1 MKYAIVT
8 GGARGL
14 GLAIVRAL
22 LADNVVER
30 VAVIDRE
37 LAEAPADLKTRV
49 EGFTADVTD
58 EEQIHRAVEAITARF
73 GPHPD
78 VLCNNAGGG
87 DANWFEEGR
96 QMQWHSME
104 TWRRYV
110 DLNLN
115 SVYLVSKEVV
125 PRMRSGAAICN
136 TSSIAG
142 QLATPLLAAYGAAK
156 AGVISYTRSLALQ
169 LGPAGIRVNAVAPGL
184 IYTRI
189 WEQLGAAIGGGE
201 DKARMAFDH
210 TVRTLA
216 PMGREQTPDDIGR
229 AVAWL
234 CSDRAINVT
243 GQVIAIDGGITLGR
257 PPLREE
263 R

>member
-14 GLAIVRAL
+14 GLAMVRAL
-22 LADNVVER
+22 LADEVVER
-30 VAVIDRE
+30 VAIIDRE
-37 LAEAPADLKTRV
+37 LEQPPADLKARV
-49 EGFTADVTD
+49 EGFSADVTD
-58 EEQIHRAVEAITARF
+58 EERIHQAVEAITAAF

-87 DANWFEEGR
+87 EANWFEEGR
-96 QMQWHSME
+96 QMQWHSTE
-104 TWRRYV
+104 IWRRYV

-201 DKARMAFDH
+201 DKARTAFEH
-210 TVRTLA
+210 TVRTLV
-216 PMGREQTPDDIGR
+216 PLGREQTPEDIGR
-229 AVAWL
+229 TVAWL
-234 CSDRAINVT
+234 CSDRAVNVT

-257 PPLREE
+257 PPLRHEQ
-263 R
+263 